1 MKINISILLLILVL
15 LAGCGK
21 QSPEIPSNQ
30 ILVKVADRVIT
41 KDEFIRRA
49 EYTIRPFYCKQD
61 NYIHKKIILNS
72 LIAEKLLAL
81 EAGTDNELV
90 QNEEFQKYI
99 QGRKEQAMRQYFYI
113 DRAYNKVRLDSIE
126 LKKVYQ
132 LAGRTYN
139 VQFLRLPD
147 ERAAAAAVHLYE
159 NEGISFED
167 IAREVLPDS
176 EIPTR
181 KIGFNSDINEDLFQQ
196 FFSEPLQKDQL
207 LNPVKID
214 DGSYLFMK
222 ISGWENEQLITDVD
236 IRNRM
241 KNVREKL
248 HTIHANQIYSQ
259 QVSEIMKGKTVEFTE
274 ETFFDLVRILGPR
287 YLKSMQDKED
297 AFNRQFWGQTNEV
310 ELDSSLGNS
319 IDELRNKPLF
329 NLDGKTWTV
338 AEFEDLV
345 KSHPLVFRKR
355 QISQSEFPEQFK
367 FAVADLIR
375 DYFIT
380 QEAYKAAYGKNVFV
394 KNYTDMWND
403 NLVSIYWRNEYI
415 NRAGFQGNFGNNY
428 MKAIEN
434 YLNPYV
440 DSLQRKYSD
449 LIEINIDAFEKI
461 DLTNIDM
468 FALQKNVPYPIVSPA
483 FPLIT
488 TDHKLD
494 YGKKIN

>member
-1 MKINISILLLILVL
+1 
-15 LAGCGK
+15 
-21 QSPEIPSNQ
+21 
-30 ILVKVADRVIT
+30 
-41 KDEFIRRA
+41 
-49 EYTIRPFYCKQD
+49 
-61 NYIHKKIILNS
+61 
-72 LIAEKLLAL
+72 
-81 EAGTDNELV
+81 
-90 QNEEFQKYI
+90 
-99 QGRKEQAMRQYFYI
+99 
-113 DRAYNKVRLDSIE
+113 
-126 LKKVYQ
+126 
-132 LAGRTYN
+132 
-139 VQFLRLPD
+139 
-147 ERAAAAAVHLYE
+147 
-159 NEGISFED
+159 
-167 IAREVLPDS
+167 LPDS

-236 IRNRM
+236 VRNRM

-259 QVSEIMKGKTVEFTE
+259 QVSEIMKGKTLEFTE
-274 ETFFDLVRILGPR
+274 GTFFDLVRILGPR

-297 AFNRQFWGQTNEV
+297 AFNRQFWGKANEV
-310 ELDSSLGNS
+310 ELDSSLGQS

-345 KSHPLVFRKR
+345 KSHPLVFRKM

-367 FAVADLIR
+367 FAVADLVR
-375 DYFIT
+375 DRYIN
-380 QEAYKAAYGKNVFV
+380 QEAYKAAYGKNAFV

-403 NLVSIYWRNEYI
+403 NLVSMHWRNEYLK
-415 NRAGFQGNFGNNY
+415 RAGFQGNFGNNY

-440 DSLQRKYSD
+440 DSLQQKYSD